1 MQESFFFPPNII
13 IKLHFKKT
21 HLYSSMSF
29 RLSLYERNSW
39 TKAIKTL
46 YIYINYVLLL
56 ILCWIRNITLF
67 FDKQYQLYFI
77 LTLNRIDFHPKKTE
91 IIVNQFKI
99 CIWENSYHIILQYVF
114 CPWSLF
120 CFSTKSFSFQLIQS
134 CSLCL
139 RGKLNLCVI
148 SSVSGWKTI
157 KGALAMPLMIKGFK
171 KDLIKFAI
179 ITCRK
184 PE

>member
-1 MQESFFFPPNII
+1 
-13 IKLHFKKT
+13 
-21 HLYSSMSF
+21 MSF
-29 RLSLYERNSW
+29 RFSLYERNSW

-46 YIYINYVLLL
+46 YIYTYIYIYIYINYVLLL

-77 LTLNRIDFHPKKTE
+77 LTMNRIDFHPKKTE

-99 CIWENSYHIILQYVF
+99 CIWDNSYHIILQYVF

-120 CFSTKSFSFQLIQS
+120 CFATKSISFQLIQF

-139 RGKLNLCVI
+139 RGKINLCLI

-157 KGALAMPLMIKGFK
+157 KGALAMPLMIEGFK

>member
-29 RLSLYERNSW
+29 YLSLYERNSW
-39 TKAIKTL
+39 IKAIKPL
-46 YIYINYVLLL
+46 YIYNYVLLL
-56 ILCWIRNITLF
+56 ILWWIRNITLF

-77 LTLNRIDFHPKKTE
+77 LTLNRIDFHPKKIE

-99 CIWENSYHIILQYVF
+99 HIWDNSYHIILQYVF
-114 CPWSLF
+114 CPWPLF
-120 CFSTKSFSFQLIQS
+120 CFATKSVSFQLIQF

-139 RGKLNLCVI
+139 IGKLNLCLI
-148 SSVSGWKTI
+148 SMYQDGKPWKEHWQ
-157 KGALAMPLMIKGFK
+157 
-171 KDLIKFAI
+171 
-179 ITCRK
+179 CHWW
-184 PE
+184 